1 MTGERTFDSTTN
13 GVPSEVK
20 VIGVKLT
27 DGKNSLYAEA
37 YRERAEQVKKLNLQK
52 EEIERVDWIRF
63 DELERRMQD
72 GTIKTCI
79 DPDELS
85 ILKEFLEK
93 GTLHSLSQD

>member
-1 MTGERTFDSTTN
+1 GTSASPDDFIYVGDHLSYHESVFYGGPCRDYELSHIF
-13 GVPSEVK
+13 VY
-20 VIGVKLT
+20 KLS
-27 DGKNSLYAEA
+27 DRIDAG
-37 YRERAEQVKKLNLQK
+37 KLNLQK

-85 ILKEFLEK
+85 ILKRFLEK
-93 GTLHSLSQD
+93 Q

>member
-27 DGKNSLYAEA
+27 DGKSTLYAEA

-52 EEIERVDWIRF
+52 GDIVQ
-63 DELERRMQD
+63 LQLNTSVKQNTKD
-72 GTIKTCI
+72 GVTFYGNNVTIDSCM
-79 DPDELS
+79 LLLRNS
-85 ILKEFLEK
+85 F
-93 GTLHSLSQD
+93 

>member
-27 DGKNSLYAEA
+27 DGKSTLYAEA

-52 EEIERVDWIRF
+52 GDIVQ
-63 DELERRMQD
+63 LQLNTSVKQNTKD
-72 GTIKTCI
+72 GVTFYGNNVTIDSCMV
-79 DPDELS
+79 LLRS
-85 ILKEFLEK
+85 SF
-93 GTLHSLSQD
+93 

>member
-52 EEIERVDWIRF
+52 GDIVQ
-63 DELERRMQD
+63 LQLNTSVKQNTKD
-72 GTIKTCI
+72 GMTFYGNNVTIDSCMV
-79 DPDELS
+79 LLRNS
-85 ILKEFLEK
+85 F
-93 GTLHSLSQD
+93 